1 MAFTTIVLGNLG
13 LILANRSQTRSLFM
27 TLRFPNRALY
37 WIIGGTLTGLLIA
50 LYVPSVSQL
59 FRFAPPPHRCER
71 PRPFALCLGAAIAGL
86 VWYELYKL
94 LRTPS

>member
-13 LILANRSQTRSLFM
+13 LILANRSQTRSLFT

-37 WIIGGTLTGLLIA
+37 WIIGGTLTGLLMT

-59 FRFAPPPHRCER
+59 FRFAPPPPGE
-71 PRPFALCLGAAIAGL
+71 FALCLGAAIAGL

-94 LRTPS
+94 LRAPS